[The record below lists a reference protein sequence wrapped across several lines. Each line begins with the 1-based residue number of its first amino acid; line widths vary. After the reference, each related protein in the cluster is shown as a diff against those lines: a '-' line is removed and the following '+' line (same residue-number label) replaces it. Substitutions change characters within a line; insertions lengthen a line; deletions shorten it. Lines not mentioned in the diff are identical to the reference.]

1 MKSIDR
7 IIVRSDVANW
17 PLPSPWPIGM
27 GIGSAVM
34 AVPVATVTGL
44 SDLGRLLLVPIL
56 LAVVYQTLMV
66 VRRLWC
72 DRHPYLSQRWLDGAR
87 NVLGNELIDGALTRL
102 RDASPRGQDRVL
114 RRNEM
119 IEAIRAERDAQEDAR
134 KAAAGV
140 VLSDAGGCWNGSSST
155 ASIA

>member
-7 IIVRSDVANW
+7 IIVCSDVANW

-27 GIGSAVM
+27 GIGSAVI

-44 SDLGRLLLVPIL
+44 SGFGRLLLVPIL

-72 DRHPYLSQRWLDGAR
+72 DRHPYLPQRWLDGAR
-87 NVLGNELIDGALTRL
+87 NVLGDALINGALIRL

-114 RRNEM
+114 RRTEM
-119 IEAIRAERDAQEDAR
+119 IDAIRAERDAREDAR

-140 VLSDAGGCWNGSSST
+140 TLRDAGGRRNGSSSA
-155 ASIA
+155 ASIV

>member
-7 IIVRSDVANW
+7 IIVRNDVANW
-17 PLPSPWPIGM
+17 PLPSLWPIGM

-34 AVPVATVTGL
+34 AVPVATVTDR
-44 SDLGRLLLVPIL
+44 SDLGGLLLIPIL

-72 DRHPYLSQRWLDGAR
+72 DRYPYLSQRWLDGAR
-87 NVLGNELIDGALTRL
+87 NVLGGALIDGALIRL
-102 RDASPRGQDRVL
+102 RDAAPRGQDRVL
-114 RRNEM
+114 RRIEM
-119 IEAIRAERDAQEDAR
+119 IDAIRAERAAREDAR

-140 VLSDAGGCWNGSSST
+140 GLSDAGERRNGSSSA